1 MRAEVR
7 AAPAAEQ
14 QARVDDWLARHPN
27 AGRLVVVENMLGP
40 LALPP
45 DVPLVRLAAGCPCCS
60 AQVLL
65 RVALTRA
72 VRSRRPDELLLLL
85 AGADHLPRV
94 RAVLAD
100 GSLGVRFDVE

>member
-14 QARVDDWLARHPN
+14 QVLVDDWLARHPN

-45 DVPLVRLAAGCPCCS
+45 DVPLVRLAPGCPCCA
-60 AQVLL
+60 AQVPL

-85 AGADHLPRV
+85 TGGAHLPRV

-100 GSLGVRFDVE
+100 GSLGVKFDVE